1 MKILV
6 PVDYSEHSRA
16 VLNYALRFAQKF
28 EGEVTAAHVWE
39 TKPNVPPH
47 LKVKTPDGRTTTA
60 GELIREEALGAM
72 EQFLRSMNLPAGSR
86 VSSCILSGAAAEAI
100 VKKAEQGGY
109 DLVVMGTQS
118 RKGFGRLVL
127 GSVAERVIKSATIPV
142 LAVPLARVSA
152 PPVAGE

>member
-16 VLNYALRFAQKF
+16 VLNYALNLARKLDA
-28 EGEVTAAHVWE
+28 EVTAAHVWE
-39 TKPNVPPH
+39 TKPNVPAN

-72 EQFLRSMNLPAGSR
+72 EQFLRSMSLPNGTRISH
-86 VSSCILSGAAAEAI
+86 CILSGAAAEAI

-109 DLVVMGTQS
+109 ELVVMGTQS
-118 RKGFGRLVL
+118 RKGLGRLVL
-127 GSVAERVIKSATIPV
+127 GSVAERVIKSATMPV
-142 LAVPLARVSA
+142 LAIPL
-152 PPVAGE
+152 GKL

>member
-16 VLNYALRFAQKF
+16 VLNYAMSLAAKLDA
-28 EGEVTAAHVWE
+28 EVTAAHVWE
-39 TKPNVPPH
+39 TKPNVPAN

-72 EQFLRSMNLPAGSR
+72 EQFLRSMNLPEGTRISH
-86 VSSCILSGAAAEAI
+86 CILSGAAADAI

-109 DLVVMGTQS
+109 ELIVMGTQS
-118 RKGFGRLVL
+118 RKGLGRLVL
-127 GSVAERVIKSATIPV
+127 GSVAERVIKSATMPV
-142 LAVPLARVSA
+142 LAIPLGRL
-152 PPVAGE
+152 